1 MTHFQC
7 FKPFALLLFVFLSA
21 CKTPSVSDASKVP
34 KSYVTTTL
42 TNNQRPKNIIFMVGD
57 GMGLSQVS
65 AGYRS
70 EEHTSEL
77 QSR

>member
-42 TNNQRPKNIIFMVGD
+42 TNNQRPKKHHIHG
-57 GMGLSQVS
+57 G
-65 AGYRS
+65 
-70 EEHTSEL
+70 
-77 QSR
+77 